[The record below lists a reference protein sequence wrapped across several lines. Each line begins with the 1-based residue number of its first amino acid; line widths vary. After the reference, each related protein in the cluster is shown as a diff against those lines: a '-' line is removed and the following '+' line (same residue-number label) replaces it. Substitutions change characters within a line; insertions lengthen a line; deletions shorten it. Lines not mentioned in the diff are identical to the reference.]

1 MRIRRWKR
9 TPMSGDFWQELERTN
24 HAGVLTRIDESH
36 PGDFYAA
43 LNEHFQRGLVL
54 FSADELPSVPE
65 MENLDVESSQRPDGT
80 WRNCLWVKDRALYDL
95 FSVLVSDILESSRN
109 MRVEQMAQYTAAR
122 VTHWHSLL
130 ESGSGGLALFQLRGI
145 LAELEV
151 LKQLII
157 LVGPARAI
165 EGWHG
170 PLGGAQ
176 DFILSDARIETKA
189 IGFSAR
195 RIKITS
201 AEQLHADGATLR
213 LATVAIT
220 ESLPDADGSI
230 TIAESV
236 RSVAE
241 LLAHSPEA
249 SDEFSKR
256 LGFAGVGDPSQIRYH
271 FRLGAMRVYAV
282 GEQFP
287 KITPP
292 MLSVGVDTVSYCLQI
307 ASLAEFETAWGDWL
321 GS

>member
-1 MRIRRWKR
+1 
-9 TPMSGDFWQELERTN
+9 MSHDFWQELERTN
-24 HAGVLTRIDESH
+24 HPGVLTRIDETH

-65 MENLDVESSQRPDGT
+65 LENLDVESSQRPDGT
-80 WRNCLWVKDRALYDL
+80 WRNCLWITDRALYDL

-109 MRVEQMAQYTAAR
+109 MSIDGMAKYVAAR

-151 LKQLII
+151 LKQLIA

-176 DFILSDARIETKA
+176 DFILGDARIETKA
-189 IGFSAR
+189 VGFSAR

-201 AEQLHADGATLR
+201 AEQLYANGAKLR
-213 LATVAIT
+213 LATVAVT
-220 ESLPDADGSI
+220 ESLPDAVGNI
-230 TIAESV
+230 TLAESV
-236 RSVAE
+236 RFIQG
-241 LLAHSPEA
+241 LLAHSPDA
-249 SDEFSKR
+249 CGEFNKR
-256 LGFAGVGDPSQIRYH
+256 LGFTGIGDPSQIRYC

-282 GEQFP
+282 NEQFP
-287 KITPP
+287 KITPA
-292 MLSVGVDTVSYCLQI
+292 MLGEGIDTVSYSLRI